1 MYLKING
8 TNYHSI
14 KRYRDKTLGT
24 ITYTGESIMDVGEL
38 HNIEV
43 YRDDGFLLMIDDATQ
58 YPYQEIFDEVLKA
71 KLQKPKMT
79 KTDEIEIAKKYL
91 SD

>member
-1 MYLKING
+1 MYLIING
-8 TNYHSI
+8 INYPSI
-14 KRYRDKTLGT
+14 KRYRDKTLDT

-58 YPYQEIFDEVLKA
+58 YPYQEIFDEYIKISKNAPVET
-71 KLQKPKMT
+71 PIEEDSEET
-79 KTDEIEIAKKYL
+79 K
-91 SD
+91 

>member
-58 YPYQEIFDEVLKA
+58 YPYQEIFDEYIKISKNAPVET
-71 KLQKPKMT
+71 PIEEDYEET
-79 KTDEIEIAKKYL
+79 K
-91 SD
+91 

>member
-43 YRDDGFLLMIDDATQ
+43 YRDDGFLLTVDDATQ
-58 YPYQEIFDEVLKA
+58 YPYQEIFDEYIKISKNAPVET
-71 KLQKPKMT
+71 PIEEDSEET
-79 KTDEIEIAKKYL
+79 K
-91 SD
+91 

>member
-58 YPYQEIFDEVLKA
+58 YPYQEIFDEYIKISKNAPVDT
-71 KLQKPKMT
+71 PIEEDSEET
-79 KTDEIEIAKKYL
+79 K
-91 SD
+91 

>member
-24 ITYTGESIMDVGEL
+24 ITYIGESIMDVGEL
-38 HNIEV
+38 NNIEV

-58 YPYQEIFDEVLKA
+58 YPYQEIFDEYIKISKNAPVET
-71 KLQKPKMT
+71 PIEEDSEET
-79 KTDEIEIAKKYL
+79 K
-91 SD
+91 

>member
-58 YPYQEIFDEVLKA
+58 YPYQEIFDEYIKISKNAPVET
-71 KLQKPKMT
+71 PIEEDFEET
-79 KTDEIEIAKKYL
+79 K
-91 SD
+91 

>member
-24 ITYTGESIMDVGEL
+24 ITYIGESIMDVGEL

-58 YPYQEIFDEVLKA
+58 YPYQEIFDEYIKISKNAPVET
-71 KLQKPKMT
+71 PIEEDSEET
-79 KTDEIEIAKKYL
+79 K
-91 SD
+91 

>member
-58 YPYQEIFDEVLKA
+58 YPYQEIFDEYIKISKNAPVETSIEEDSEE
-71 KLQKPKMT
+71 T
-79 KTDEIEIAKKYL
+79 K
-91 SD
+91 

>member
-8 TNYHSI
+8 INYHSI

-58 YPYQEIFDEVLKA
+58 YPYQEIFDEYIKISKNAPVET
-71 KLQKPKMT
+71 PIEEDSEET
-79 KTDEIEIAKKYL
+79 K
-91 SD
+91 

>member
-43 YRDDGFLLMIDDATQ
+43 YRDDGFLLMMDDATQ
-58 YPYQEIFDEVLKA
+58 YPYQEIFDEYIKISKNAPVET
-71 KLQKPKMT
+71 PIEEDSEET
-79 KTDEIEIAKKYL
+79 K
-91 SD
+91 

>member
-58 YPYQEIFDEVLKA
+58 YPYQEIFDEYIKISKNAPVET
-71 KLQKPKMT
+71 PIEEDSEET
-79 KTDEIEIAKKYL
+79 K
-91 SD
+91 

>member
-8 TNYHSI
+8 INYPSI

-24 ITYTGESIMDVGEL
+24 ITYTGENIMDVGEL

-43 YRDDGFLLMIDDATQ
+43 YRDDGFLLTVDDATQ
-58 YPYQEIFDEVLKA
+58 YPYQEIFDEYIKISKNEPVKIV
-71 KLQKPKMT
+71 T
-79 KTDEIEIAKKYL
+79 KENSEEIEQ
-91 SD
+91 